1 MFALILRALSFH
13 PSLRERPMKVG
24 LYLINQQHLDT
35 DMTTALRE
43 QIAMVHAARDGG
55 WDSLFTGQHYL
66 NEGNNKQLAS
76 VPFLARLMGE
86 CGDMAPG
93 MGIFLLTLHNP
104 VQVAET
110 VATLDILSG
119 GRFIFGVGLGYRAI
133 EFDAFGIA
141 KGTRVSRFEECLDVA
156 RRLWRGEAVSLE
168 RPWCRLEQAV
178 LNTLPVQKPHPP
190 IWFGAT
196 SEGAVRRAARL
207 ADTLFIDPLA
217 DFTTIRSRNAIF
229 RDELTKV
236 GRPFPAEFPV
246 FREICVAKDRRTAM
260 DIAAPALLGK
270 YADYARWGIGKGV
283 TEPDLEALA
292 NERFFI
298 GSPEDC
304 YEQMRPFW
312 EEFGYNHLVLR
323 PHWAGMPV
331 SAALNSIRLIT
342 DELLPALRKL

>member
-1 MFALILRALSFH
+1 
-13 PSLRERPMKVG
+13 MKVG

-207 ADTLFIDPLA
+207 ADTFFIDPLA
-217 DFTTIRSRNAIF
+217 DFTTIRSRNAVF
-229 RDELTKV
+229 RDELAKV

-283 TEPDLEALA
+283 AEPDLEALA
-292 NERFFI
+292 KERFFI

-342 DELLPALRKL
+342 DELLPALRKV

>member
-1 MFALILRALSFH
+1 
-13 PSLRERPMKVG
+13 
-24 LYLINQQHLDT
+24 
-35 DMTTALRE
+35 
-43 QIAMVHAARDGG
+43 
-55 WDSLFTGQHYL
+55 
-66 NEGNNKQLAS
+66 
-76 VPFLARLMGE
+76 
-86 CGDMAPG
+86 
-93 MGIFLLTLHNP
+93 
-104 VQVAET
+104 
-110 VATLDILSG
+110 
-119 GRFIFGVGLGYRAI
+119 
-133 EFDAFGIA
+133 
-141 KGTRVSRFEECLDVA
+141 
-156 RRLWRGEAVSLE
+156 EAVSLE

-207 ADTLFIDPLA
+207 ADTFFIDPLA

-229 RDELTKV
+229 RDELAKV

-283 TEPDLEALA
+283 AEPDLEALA

-342 DELLPALRKL
+342 NELLPALRKV

>member
-1 MFALILRALSFH
+1 
-13 PSLRERPMKVG
+13 MKVG
-24 LYLINQQHLDT
+24 LYLINQQHLNV
-35 DMTTALRE
+35 DMTVALRE

-66 NEGNNKQLAS
+66 NEGNNKQLAI
-76 VPFLARLMGE
+76 VPFLARLIAE
-86 CGDMAPG
+86 CGEMAPG

-119 GRFIFGVGLGYRAI
+119 GRFIFGVGLGYREI
-133 EFDAFGIA
+133 EFDAFGIE

-156 RRLWRGEAVSLE
+156 KRLWAGETVSLH
-168 RPWCRLEQAV
+168 RPWCRLDNV
-178 LNTLPVQKPHPP
+178 VMNIRPVQQPHPP

-207 ADTLFIDPLA
+207 AETFFIDPLA
-217 DFTTIRSRNAIF
+217 DFATIRTRNAMF
-229 RDELTKV
+229 RDELAKV

-246 FREICVAKDRRTAM
+246 FREICVAKDRKTAM
-260 DIAAPALLGK
+260 EVAAPALLQK
-270 YADYARWGIGKGV
+270 YGDYARWGMGEGV
-283 TEPDLEALA
+283 TKSSLSAFA

-323 PHWAGMPV
+323 PHWIGLPV
-331 SAALNSIRLIT
+331 DAALNCIRLVSE
-342 DELLPALRKL
+342 ELLPALRKV

>member
-1 MFALILRALSFH
+1 
-13 PSLRERPMKVG
+13 MKVG
-24 LYLINQQHLDT
+24 LYLINQQHLDV
-35 DMTTALRE
+35 DMMAALRD

-66 NEGNNKQLAS
+66 NEGNNKQLAI
-76 VPFLARLMGE
+76 VPFLARLMAE
-86 CGDMAPG
+86 CGEMATG
-93 MGIFLLTLHNP
+93 MGIYLLTLHNP

-110 VATLDILSG
+110 VATLDVISG
-119 GRFIFGVGLGYRAI
+119 GRFIFGVGLGYREV
-133 EFDAFGIA
+133 EFNAFGIA

-156 RRLWRGEAVSLE
+156 RRLLEGEAVSLD
-168 RPWCRLEQAV
+168 RPWCRLDKAK

-190 IWFGAT
+190 FWFGAT

-207 ADTLFIDPLA
+207 ADTFFIDPLA
-217 DFTTIRSRNAIF
+217 NYATIRSRNAVF
-229 RDELTKV
+229 REELAKA

-246 FREICVAKDRRTAM
+246 FREICVAKDRKTAM
-260 DIAAPALLGK
+260 EVAGPALSGK
-270 YADYARWGIGKGV
+270 YGDYARWGMGEGLGAG
-283 TEPDLEALA
+283 LESFAK
-292 NERFFI
+292 ERFFL

-323 PHWAGMPV
+323 PHWPGMPV
-331 SAALNSIRLIT
+331 QAALNSIRLIS

>member
-1 MFALILRALSFH
+1 
-13 PSLRERPMKVG
+13 MKVG
-24 LYLINQQHLDT
+24 LYLINQQHLDV
-35 DMTTALRE
+35 DMTAALRE

-66 NEGNNKQLAS
+66 NEGNNKQLAI
-76 VPFLARLMGE
+76 VPFLARLIGE
-86 CGDMAPG
+86 CGDMSPG

-110 VATLDILSG
+110 VATLDVLSG
-119 GRFIFGVGLGYRAI
+119 GRFIFGVGLGYREV
-133 EFDAFGIA
+133 EFNAFGIA
-141 KGTRVSRFEECLDVA
+141 KGTRVSRFEECLEVA
-156 RRLWRGEAVSLE
+156 RRLLRGEAVSLD
-168 RPWCRLEQAV
+168 RPWCRLHDAV

-207 ADTLFIDPLA
+207 ADTFFIDPLA
-217 DFTTIRSRNAIF
+217 DFATIRQRNAIF
-229 RDELTKV
+229 REELARA
-236 GRPFPAEFPV
+236 GRPFPSEFPV
-246 FREICVAKDRRTAM
+246 FREICVAKDRKTAM
-260 DIAAPALLGK
+260 DIAAPALMGK

-283 TEPDLEALA
+283 SEPNLEALA
-292 NERFFI
+292 SERFFI

-331 SAALNSIRLIT
+331 EAALNSIRLIS
-342 DELLPALRKL
+342 DELLPALRKV

>member
-1 MFALILRALSFH
+1 
-13 PSLRERPMKVG
+13 MKVG
-24 LYLINQQHLDT
+24 LYLINQQHLDV
-35 DMTTALRE
+35 DMTVALRE

-55 WDSLFTGQHYL
+55 WDSLFTGHHYL
-66 NEGNNKQLAS
+66 NEGDNKQLAI

-86 CGDMAPG
+86 CGEMAPG
-93 MGIFLLTLHNP
+93 MGIYLLTLHNP

-119 GRFIFGVGLGYRAI
+119 GRLIFGVGLGYREV
-133 EFDAFGIA
+133 EFDAFGIV
-141 KGTRVSRFEECLDVA
+141 KGTRVSRFEECLDVV
-156 RRLWRGEAVSLE
+156 RRLWRGEAVTLE
-168 RPWCRLEQAV
+168 RPWCRLDKAV
-178 LNTLPVQKPHPP
+178 MNIRPVQQPHPP

-207 ADTLFIDPLA
+207 ADTFFIDPLA
-217 DFTTIRSRNAIF
+217 DFATIRARNAMF
-229 RDELTKV
+229 RDELAKA

-246 FREICVAKDRRTAM
+246 FREICVAKDRKTAM
-260 DIAAPALLGK
+260 EVSAPALISK

-283 TEPDLEALA
+283 SKPDLAALA
-292 NERFFI
+292 RERFFI

-312 EEFGYNHLVLR
+312 QEFGYNHLVLR

-331 SAALNSIRLIT
+331 DAALNSIRLIT
-342 DELLPALRKL
+342 DELLPALRKV

>member
-1 MFALILRALSFH
+1 
-13 PSLRERPMKVG
+13 MKVG

-342 DELLPALRKL
+342 DELLPALRKV

>member
-1 MFALILRALSFH
+1 
-13 PSLRERPMKVG
+13 MKVG

-207 ADTLFIDPLA
+207 ADTFFIDPLA
-217 DFTTIRSRNAIF
+217 DFTTIRSRNAVF
-229 RDELTKV
+229 RDELAKV

-283 TEPDLEALA
+283 AEPDLEALA

-342 DELLPALRKL
+342 DELLPALRKV